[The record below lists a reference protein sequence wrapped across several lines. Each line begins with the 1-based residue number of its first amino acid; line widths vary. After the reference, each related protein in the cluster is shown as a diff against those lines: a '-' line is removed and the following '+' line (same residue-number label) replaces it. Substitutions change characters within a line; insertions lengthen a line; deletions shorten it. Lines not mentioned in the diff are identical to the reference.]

1 MVDLVDSEGAKVAN
15 MLDGKNVLMIIAPND
30 FRDEELLEPQRI
42 LTEAGAKVVVAST
55 KAGEA
60 KGMLGATVT
69 PSTTVDKENASKY
82 GAVVVVG
89 GMGSPEHL
97 WENEQVHKLLQDALN
112 QHKVV
117 AGICLSGA
125 VLAKAGVL
133 RGCEATV
140 WATPES
146 TLALEQGGATY
157 KRDHVVHD
165 GNVVTADGPEAAKDF
180 AQAIIKAMSAVKV

>member
-1 MVDLVDSEGAKVAN
+1 MAN
-15 MLDGKNVLMIIAPND
+15 ILDGKNVLMIIAPND

-55 KAGEA
+55 QAGEA
-60 KGMLGATVT
+60 KGMLGAKVT
-69 PSTTVDKENASKY
+69 PSTTVDKENSGKY
-82 GAVVVVG
+82 AAVVVVG

-97 WENEQVHKLLQDALN
+97 WENEHVHKLLQDSLN

-140 WATPES
+140 YATPES
-146 TLALEQGGATY
+146 TLALEHGGATY